1 MSVKS
6 LTKSLAKHLHHHKKS
21 EPDVYILSL
30 PRTGSTLL
38 AEVLNTDS
46 RSKTASESF
55 ALNKDNTRLL
65 RKYFD
70 KDFIAE
76 RYVDISEAHF
86 QLMLQYF
93 ILLSEGKTWNSY
105 YWSDFF
111 TPNHHLNTRRTI
123 FKTHRVT
130 YYFDDLLRNFKD
142 DFGLYLIRHPV
153 SHSLSRLNL
162 GLSTYIDLY
171 AEAKKIKVMLPPG
184 AKAKIAQVNAGGS
197 DLEKFVVSWCLE
209 NYIFIKKYQEDEL
222 PPNVF
227 SVFYEDLVLNPEQTL
242 KDICH
247 KIKMEY
253 KDKMLSIIDLPS
265 SGIVHST
272 EETEKQIAAGNKN
285 YLVNRWKESLTS
297 LAEEQVEDIL
307 TSFGIKIYLD

>member
-1 MSVKS
+1 MSIKS
-6 LTKSLAKHLHHHKKS
+6 LTKSLATHLHRHKKS
-21 EPDVYILSL
+21 EPDVFIFSL

-38 AEVLNTDS
+38 AEVLNTDP

-55 ALNKDNTRLL
+55 ALNKDNTRVL
-65 RKYFD
+65 RKYFS

-76 RYVDISEAHF
+76 RYVDISEANF
-86 QLMLQYF
+86 QKMLHYF

-111 TPNHHLNTRRTI
+111 TPSHHLTTTRTI

-153 SHSLSRLNL
+153 SHSLSRLRL

-171 AEAKKIKVMLPPG
+171 AEANKIKDMLPPG
-184 AKAKIAQVNAGGS
+184 AKAKITHCNSRGS
-197 DLEKFVVSWCLE
+197 DMEKLIVSWCLE
-209 NYIFIKKYQEDEL
+209 NYLFIRKYQEGDL

-227 SVFYEDLVLNPEQTL
+227 SVFYEELVLNPEHAL
-242 KDICH
+242 KDICQKL
-247 KIKMEY
+247 KI
-253 KDKMLSIIDLPS
+253 
-265 SGIVHST
+265 H
-272 EETEKQIAAGNKN
+272 
-285 YLVNRWKESLTS
+285 
-297 LAEEQVEDIL
+297 
-307 TSFGIKIYLD
+307 